1 MYSSDMELP
10 CRLVHD
16 RVASEN
22 ATTYNLDDYYADPKS
37 VPRLSDEERL
47 RLLRQAGSA
56 GTATGA
62 GPAAP
67 SMLPQQ
73 GEGNCYRF
81 FSGGG
86 SMEEQETPTEG
97 KEQASH
103 ADYSRLQNRT

>member
-56 GTATGA
+56 GTATEA
-62 GPAAP
+62 GPAGPAGPVAP
-67 SMLPQQ
+67 SMLPLL
-73 GEGNCYRF
+73 GEGN
-81 FSGGG
+81 
-86 SMEEQETPTEG
+86 Q
-97 KEQASH
+97 
-103 ADYSRLQNRT
+103 

>member
-1 MYSSDMELP
+1 MVP
-10 CRLVHD
+10 TH
-16 RVASEN
+16 

-47 RLLRQAGSA
+47 RFLRQAGSA

-73 GEGNCYRF
+73 GEGNCYQF

-86 SMEEQETPTEG
+86 ENGRARDTDGG
-97 KEQASH
+97 KGAGQPC
-103 ADYSRLQNRT
+103 RLFAATKPN